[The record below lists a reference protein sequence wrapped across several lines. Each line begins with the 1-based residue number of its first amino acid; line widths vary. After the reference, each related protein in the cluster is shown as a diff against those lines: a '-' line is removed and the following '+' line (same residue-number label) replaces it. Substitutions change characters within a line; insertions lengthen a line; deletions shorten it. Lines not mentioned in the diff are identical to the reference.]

1 MTSGG
6 NNLTIFFRNCTNCR
20 EITTKTDGRLFSFS
34 RPCLEWAQCC
44 TQLTRALSTRSRCAF
59 RRQSRSA
66 VSAALLVPSTRNRL
80 PAALRSPELSLASF
94 KRQSSAPALHVD
106 SAGCSCVCRVPSLRI
121 GAVVTVQR
129 VRRRD
134 YRSPDTTRL
143 DASAV
148 AAAAA
153 VLRRRRQTMQRHATT
168 ISPGQTD
175 RQPDG
180 RTDGQTSDRYI
191 DVSLLRILRRQSHV
205 ILGRLGTAV
214 VTRSVKFAY
223 ISKTTTEENTT
234 VM

>member
-6 NNLTIFFRNCTNCR
+6 NNLTIFPKLYQLQRNHNQNR
-20 EITTKTDGRLFSFS
+20 WKTFLVFSS
-34 RPCLEWAQCC
+34 VAAVDLCLEWAQCC

-106 SAGCSCVCRVPSLRI
+106 SAAGCSCVSC
-121 GAVVTVQR
+121 TVSSH
-129 VRRRD
+129 RRCCDCTASSAPRLQISRHD
-134 YRSPDTTRL
+134 STRL

-148 AAAAA
+148 AAAAAAA

-180 RTDGQTSDRYI
+180 RMDR
-191 DVSLLRILRRQSHV
+191 HP
-205 ILGRLGTAV
+205 T
-214 VTRSVKFAY
+214 VT
-223 ISKTTTEENTT
+223 
-234 VM
+234 

>member
-1 MTSGG
+1 MAAVD
-6 NNLTIFFRNCTNCR
+6 L
-20 EITTKTDGRLFSFS
+20 
-34 RPCLEWAQCC
+34 CLEWAQCC

-66 VSAALLVPSTRNRL
+66 VSAALLVLSTRNRL
-80 PAALRSPELSLASF
+80 PAALRSAELSLASF

-106 SAGCSCVCRVPSLRI
+106 SAGCSCVSC
-121 GAVVTVQR
+121 TVSSH
-129 VRRRD
+129 RRCCDCTASSAPRLQISRHDSTRRLGRRCCCCCCCAEAPAADNAATRD
-134 YRSPDTTRL
+134 YYIAR
-143 DASAV
+143 
-148 AAAAA
+148 
-153 VLRRRRQTMQRHATT
+153 
-168 ISPGQTD
+168 TD
-175 RQPDG
+175 RQTAG

-191 DVSLLRILRRQSHV
+191 DVSLVRILRRQSHV

>member
-1 MTSGG
+1 MT
-6 NNLTIFFRNCTNCR
+6 
-20 EITTKTDGRLFSFS
+20 RL
-34 RPCLEWAQCC
+34 CC

-94 KRQSSAPALHVD
+94 KRQSSGPALHVD
-106 SAGCSCVCRVPSLRI
+106 SAGCSCVSC
-121 GAVVTVQR
+121 TVSSH
-129 VRRRD
+129 RRCSDCTASSAPRLQISRHD
-134 YRSPDTTRL
+134 STRL

-148 AAAAA
+148 AAAAAAA

-180 RTDGQTSDRYI
+180 RMDR
-191 DVSLLRILRRQSHV
+191 HP
-205 ILGRLGTAV
+205 T
-214 VTRSVKFAY
+214 VT
-223 ISKTTTEENTT
+223 
-234 VM
+234 